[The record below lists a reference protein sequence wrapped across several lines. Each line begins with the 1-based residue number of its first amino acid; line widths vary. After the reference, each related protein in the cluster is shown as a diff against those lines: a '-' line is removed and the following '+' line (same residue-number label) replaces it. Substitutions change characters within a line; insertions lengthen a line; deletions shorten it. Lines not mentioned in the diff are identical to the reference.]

1 VGSLQRSTHSNLFR
15 FSRMIY
21 YAIRPRGAL
30 CNAAIS
36 MSVHPSVC
44 PMPLAQKGSFYG
56 YGYYGTL
63 LENPTLE
70 VKPTGRRGLNGSI
83 SFRCHQGDTLFINL
97 FQTGGWAKREGKGG
111 VSKGRILGKTTNV
124 HAGFYTCYKL
134 PLSIR
139 SLNSFNSF
147 KSHLETRLFARN

>member
-1 VGSLQRSTHSNLFR
+1 MTASFFRDIVGSLQRSTHSNLFR

-21 YAIRPRGAL
+21 YVIRPRGAL

-44 PMPLAQKGSFYG
+44 PMPLAQKGAFYG

-70 VKPTGRRGLNGSI
+70 VKPTGRRGLNGST

-111 VSKGRILGKTTNV
+111 VSKGRILGKPRMCTLVSTHV
-124 HAGFYTCYKL
+124 TSYLY
-134 PLSIR
+134 PSDLSTVSTHSNLI
-139 SLNSFNSF
+139 
-147 KSHLETRLFARN
+147 